1 MGSFNH
7 KCNFS
12 QLPARYGDRIVVMVG
27 VRMTDN
33 ILEADGF
40 APGNSFTPVSVP
52 IRGEYDD
59 YGGIKNVDRTPGVE
73 TLEKFFGMNVE
84 KIVDCAER
92 ITCGCEDQVKGDAK
106 KIMDVLDKIL
116 MYSYYKKY
124 SLKFSYIMEHESV
137 FDALVAM
144 NDLAVKDRY
153 YWMIPHE
160 AIERLGYS
168 KELLG
173 EENHYEI
180 IRWTHESL
188 PELKEKC
195 YVWKKEDFDDYG
207 KTVHT
212 ISDLCKYVGCD
223 VPEVYKEK
231 YYESRFKAGI
241 KKLKEKKS
249 AFDMLISRDD
259 EYSFLRG
266 FNRGLFNSGENSGIS
281 EFLICSLGENNEHMD
296 IKFMKEVIEVA
307 LLYDAMR
314 MLQMTW
320 GNTNYYRQDVNYG
333 PHIEFLRKCL
343 DVAEEKKREYE
354 NDEDD
359 ED

>member
-33 ILEADGF
+33 VLEADGF
-40 APGNSFTPVSVP
+40 APGNSFTPISVP
-52 IRGEYDD
+52 IRGEYND
-59 YGGIKNVDRTPGVE
+59 YGGIENVDRTPGVE
-73 TLEKFFGMNVE
+73 ALEKFFGMDVE

-92 ITCGCEDQVKGDAK
+92 ITCGCENQVNEEAR
-106 KIMDVLDKIL
+106 KITDVLDKIRC
-116 MYSYYKKY
+116 YSYYKKKY
-124 SLKFSYIMEHESV
+124 GRKFSYIMEHESV

-153 YWMIPHE
+153 YWRIPHE

-173 EENHYEI
+173 KENQYEI

-188 PELKEKC
+188 PELKEQC
-195 YVWKKEDFDDYG
+195 YVWKTEDFDDYG
-207 KTVHT
+207 KVVHT
-212 ISDLCKYVGCD
+212 ISELCKYIGCD
-223 VPEVYKEK
+223 VPEVYEEN
-231 YYESRFKAGI
+231 YYEFRFKAGI
-241 KKLKEKKS
+241 EELKKKKS
-249 AFDMLISRDD
+249 AFEMLVSRDN

-281 EFLICSLGENNEHMD
+281 GFLLCSLGEKNAHMD

-320 GNTNYYRQDVNYG
+320 NNTSYYRQDVDYR
-333 PHIEFLRKCL
+333 PHMDFLKKCL
-343 DVAEEKKREYE
+343 DVAEEKQKEDE
-354 NDEDD
+354 NDED
-359 ED
+359 E